1 MVVFTKK
8 KKKKK
13 RTKNA
18 SFFID
23 PIAQDSKQ
31 NDAPDNVEKAQKS
44 PESPKAIKKL
54 QSYAHQVPGNFQ
66 NISPKMPTINTP
78 LLYLKDNLDGHSS
91 NVCTNDRF
99 FIKKSIFKER
109 TGS

>member
-1 MVVFTKK
+1 MVLFTKK

-78 LLYLKDNLDGHSS
+78 LLYLKDNLHGHSS